1 MNQNTIV
8 VTGGAGDGQGG
19 ASGRYIARKLAE
31 QGFAVALWDIKDD
44 AGEAAAEEIC
54 RAGRDAAYYHC
65 DITDPQQ
72 VQQALEDT
80 LRDHSQ
86 ICGLVNNAFWHAD
99 RQPPLHEVS
108 LADWDRH
115 ISINLRAHFIVCKY
129 VIPELLKQSSS
140 VIVNISSTGCHRGE
154 HGYAAYS
161 AAKAGLE
168 SLTRSIAA
176 EYGRSGLRCNCVAA
190 GLMLDRPVADML
202 RKIPDVAEGL
212 QEMADKSLLDFGI
225 MDGRAAADAVA
236 FLVSE
241 ESRFMTGETI
251 VIDGGTISHSAAWKP
266 R

>member
-8 VTGGAGDGQGG
+8 VTGGGGDGQGG
-19 ASGRYIARKLAE
+19 ASGKYIADRMADL
-31 QGFAVALWDIKDD
+31 GYSVALWDIKDD
-44 AGEAAAEEIC
+44 AGQAVAEEIC
-54 RAGRDAAYYHC
+54 RSGRRASYYHC
-65 DITDPQQ
+65 DITDPCQ
-72 VQQALEDT
+72 VRLALADT

-108 LADWDRH
+108 LEDWDRH

-129 VIPELLKQSSS
+129 VIPELLKQPSS

-176 EYGRSGLRCNCVAA
+176 EYGRSGLRCNCIAT
-190 GLMLDRPVADML
+190 GLMLDRPVAEML
-202 RKIPDVAEGL
+202 RKIPGAAEGL
-212 QEMADKSLLDFGI
+212 QEIADRSLLDLGI

-266 R
+266 E